1 MNLRLRPNEPNVIS
15 EPMEG
20 ELVVINLE
28 TGCYYSLNES
38 AATIWQQL
46 AAGLTSA
53 EIAKQVFDGTG
64 YNPEDLFCKVD
75 SFCQYL
81 MDEQLMVASNEDSN
95 KVAAPPLGLSFIKPI
110 IEKFADMQDM
120 LLLDPIHEVNDK
132 GWPNEAK

>member
-38 AATIWQQL
+38 AAIIWQQL
-46 AAGLTSA
+46 ENGMTPEDISA
-53 EIAKQVFDGTG
+53 RVFDGEG
-64 YNPEDLFCKVD
+64 YDPEELSYKVD

-95 KVAAPPLGLSFIKPI
+95 KTITPPFGLFFTKPI

-120 LLLDPIHEVNDK
+120 LLLDPIHEVNEK
-132 GWPNEAK
+132 GWPHEAK